1 MSLVATHVNELIALG
16 RRPGVL
22 IIVSL
27 ILRDGRLR
35 VYVNSYCIHESDKTV
50 HSRADAADIG
60 IAIAAITGGP
70 LPVIRSE

>member
-1 MSLVATHVNELIALG
+1 MSFVAMNINELIALG
-16 RRPGVL
+16 RKPGTS

-27 ILRDGRLR
+27 ILSDGRLR
-35 VYVNSYCIHESDKTV
+35 IHVNDCCIHESSRTV
-50 HSRADAADIG
+50 HSRADAAGIG